1 MTSPRQTDPVV
12 GILGLGLIGGSLLRR
27 LHLQGRRAVGWNRD
41 PAGRAAARAQGL
53 QVRDEPTDVVAEAG
67 VLVTAV
73 PLPVLADLL
82 PLVSAAARPGTIL
95 TDVTSVKI
103 PVRALAASL
112 APQLRFVGGH
122 PMAGTQHSGFAA
134 SEPTLFEG
142 SVWVVCRESDTDPQA
157 WDAVADLAR
166 VSGARVME
174 ATARSHDE
182 AVARISHVPHLLA
195 AALAASAAEAGE
207 LPLQLGAGSF
217 RDGTRVAATRPELS
231 AAMCAGNREAVL
243 EALDD
248 LTARLAQARSAV
260 AATRSAVPS
269 AELLEFFGA
278 GRVARLAWEDMHA
291 QP

>member
-1 MTSPRQTDPVV
+1 VSTAEQTHPVV

-27 LHLQGRRAVGWNRD
+27 LHSQGRQAVGWNRD
-41 PAGRAAARAQGL
+41 PAGRAAARSQGL
-53 QVRDEPTDVVAEAG
+53 QVRDEPADVVVEAD

-95 TDVTSVKI
+95 TDVTSVKT

-122 PMAGTQHSGFAA
+122 PMAGTEHSGFAA
-134 SEPTLFEG
+134 SEPGLFEG
-142 SVWVVCRESDTDPQA
+142 AVWVVCRESDTDPQA
-157 WDAVADLAR
+157 WDAVADLAHA
-166 VSGARVME
+166 SGARVIE
-174 ATARSHDE
+174 ATALSHDE

-195 AALAASAAEAGE
+195 AALAASAAEGGE

-217 RDGTRVAATRPELS
+217 RDSTRVAATRPELS
-231 AAMCAGNREAVL
+231 AAMCAGNRQAVL

-248 LTARLAQARSAV
+248 LTARLAQVRSAV
-260 AATRSAVPS
+260 ASTRGDVPS

-278 GRVARLAWEDMHA
+278 GRVARLAWEDLHA